1 MDIKSETQA
10 TSSDAT
16 PLQACASIL
25 PKLSYTSRQNYCR
38 VYKLWGFERTSLFL
52 TLFIN

>member
-16 PLQACASIL
+16 LPQAYASIS

-38 VYKLWGFERTSLFL
+38 VYKLVGFWEFRKL
-52 TLFIN
+52 